1 MALTIFRYPF
11 EVDCHPRRHH
21 RMRRTQSETE
31 DEYTFNL
38 VMPGVN
44 RDAVKVEVV
53 RRKLKISLTKVE
65 VVRRKLKISLT
76 KDGASEAQWISLPK
90 YADRSGITAKAK
102 NGVLAIT
109 IKKKTRDP
117 TKKIDLRDS
126 IELIDSAYK
135 LDYSV
140 PGAGVDDVQVS
151 ITGARLTINAQ
162 SGSMDFF
169 DDFRRTLST
178 PSDADLANVSAALK
192 DGLLLIQI
200 PKLEPVTV
208 PVEKGQATESD
219 ELYVAYF
226 RTPGIPAE
234 KIEVTRVGRKVE
246 VEAKLSDSM
255 KENDFYSSVETE
267 FSESIYLPESVD
279 LESTRAVAEN
289 GVLAITAP
297 VLETERPREVAVQ
310 SES

>member
-53 RRKLKISLTKVE
+53 RRKLKISLT
-65 VVRRKLKISLT
+65 R
-76 KDGASEAQWISLPK
+76 DGASEAQWLSLPK
-90 YADRSGITAKAK
+90 YADRSAIAAKAK
-102 NGVLAIT
+102 NGVLEIT
-109 IKKKTRDP
+109 IKKKSKDP
-117 TKKIDLRDS
+117 TKKIELQDN
-126 IELIDSAYK
+126 IELKDGAYK

-140 PGAGVDDVQVS
+140 PGAGANDVQVS

-162 SGSMDFF
+162 SGNMDFF

-178 PSDADLANVSAALK
+178 PSDADLANVSAALM

-226 RTPGIPAE
+226 RTPGISAE
-234 KIEVTRVGRKVE
+234 NIEVTRVGRKVE
-246 VEAKLSDSM
+246 VEAKQSNSM
-255 KENDFYSSVETE
+255 RDNDYYSAVATD
-267 FSESIYLPESVD
+267 FSECIYLPESVD
-279 LESTRAVAEN
+279 LENTRAVAEN

-310 SES
+310 SEA

>member
-109 IKKKTRDP
+109 IKKKTRD
-117 TKKIDLRDS
+117 
-126 IELIDSAYK
+126 
-135 LDYSV
+135 